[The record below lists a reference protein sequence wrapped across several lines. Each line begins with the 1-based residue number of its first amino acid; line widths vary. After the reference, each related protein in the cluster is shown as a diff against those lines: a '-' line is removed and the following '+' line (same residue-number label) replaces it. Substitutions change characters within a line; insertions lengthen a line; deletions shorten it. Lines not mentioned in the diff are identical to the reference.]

1 MGHIGVGIVSPLFNV
16 SKGSYIGQ
24 CTESYGSWDNICAYH
39 KSAPCK
45 NDLIHDIK
53 TKQGDIVKIDLD
65 LNNRTFFWEING
77 QRITQP
83 IKNYI

>member
-1 MGHIGVGIVSPLFNV
+1 M
-16 SKGSYIGQ
+16 
-24 CTESYGSWDNICAYH
+24 C
-39 KSAPCK
+39 
-45 NDLIHDIK
+45 IK

-65 LNNRTFFWEING
+65 LNNPTFFWEING